1 MFITKIGGIRSA
13 APLCL
18 ASVLGATASLQV
30 GCGDMM
36 AGLPGP
42 ARMAVENMLGLDL
55 SFEIAG
61 APSDEVEQVFFYL
74 KNTSR
79 MTSQLRSRTETLAG
93 QFAIL
98 FGIEANARTEEG
110 LAKIAGAAKKIDAST
125 MTSDQKQWVKNNMN
139 EFAGLA
145 YAMVGIA
152 KSLTS
157 IVTAATATIAS
168 DKVSSNPSAV
178 LRYFSGSNALAAA
191 KGALVDVKS
200 LALDIP
206 PIAENLSGIASAL
219 TDLGKAEGL
228 EAPTEEES
236 KRLADASASSAIGDD
251 VTFS

>member
-42 ARMAVENMLGLDL
+42 ARMLVENMLGLDL

-74 KNTSR
+74 KNTSQMMSAIR
-79 MTSQLRSRTETLAG
+79 KRTETLAG
-93 QFAIL
+93 EFAIL
-98 FGIEANARTEEG
+98 FGIKANARTEEG

-125 MTSDQKQWVKNNMN
+125 MTSDQKQWVKNNRK

-152 KSLTS
+152 KSSTS
-157 IVTAATATIAS
+157 FATAVAAAS
-168 DKVSSNPSAV
+168 DKVSANPPAV

-191 KGALVDVKS
+191 KGALVDAKS

-206 PIAENLSGIASAL
+206 PIAENINGIASAVI
-219 TDLGKAEGL
+219 DLGKAEGL
-228 EAPTEEES
+228 EPPTEEES
-236 KRLADASASSAIGDD
+236 KRLADASASSAIGND

>member
-145 YAMVGIA
+145 YAIGGIA

-157 IVTAATATIAS
+157 IVTAATAAS

-191 KGALVDVKS
+191 KGALVDAKS

>member
-1 MFITKIGGIRSA
+1 MFITKIFGIRST

-18 ASVLGATASLQV
+18 ASVLGATASFQV

-42 ARMAVENMLGLDL
+42 ARMLVENMLGLDL

-125 MTSDQKQWVKNNMN
+125 MTSPQKQWVKDNMN

-152 KSLTS
+152 KSSTS
-157 IVTAATATIAS
+157 FVTAVASAS

-191 KGALVDVKS
+191 KGALVDAKS

-206 PIAENLSGIASAL
+206 PIAENLSGIASAV

-228 EAPTEEES
+228 EPPTEEES